1 MGLSARPSQQRHCE
15 ELATK
20 LRGNFALK
28 RRSNPES
35 LHGGS
40 LDCFAALAMT
50 AEVAPHLEGPAK
62 GGRLEGWPRARA
74 GPSWFSRRCE
84 ASSGDARSALLT
96 MRGL

>member
-35 LHGGS
+35 LRGGS
-40 LDCFAALAMT
+40 PVCFAALAMT
-50 AEVAPHLEGPAK
+50 AELAPHPEEPAE
-62 GGRLEGWPRARA
+62 GGRLEPCRRSARVSH
-74 GPSWFSRRCE
+74 PSRRRV
-84 ASSGDARSALLT
+84 AHGSSG
-96 MRGL
+96 

>member
-50 AEVAPHLEGPAK
+50 AELAPHPEEPRSGVAKDEAGTMMEHPPA
-62 GGRLEGWPRARA
+62 WP
-74 GPSWFSRRCE
+74 SRRVAG
-84 ASSGDARSALLT
+84 AS
-96 MRGL
+96 